1 MKGKKNIMSETK
13 EVGWFE
19 RCVQRVIAFWN
30 SGWIGIVGS
39 FFVGS
44 CELVLCHW
52 ISGIGWIFAGIWMW
66 GYIGEKGFYD
76 ELYELYHKHLDL
88 CEKRDTMLEVA
99 LEKLRKYEP
108 EDESNAETKSNM
120 DNIERKQ

>member
-1 MKGKKNIMSETK
+1 MKGNIMSETK

-19 RCVQRVIAFWN
+19 KGIQRIIAFWN
-30 SGWIGIVGS
+30 SGCIGIVGS
-39 FFVGS
+39 AFIS
-44 CELVLCHW
+44 ACEFAACHW
-52 ISGIGWIFAGIWMW
+52 MSGIGWIFAGIWMW
-66 GYIGEKGFYD
+66 AYNCEKGFYE
-76 ELYELYHKHLDL
+76 ELFNLYRKHLDL

-120 DNIERKQ
+120 DSERKQ